1 MLHRLKNPIPPT
13 NKSRVRNVTRSK
25 TFLRLLDVRLN
36 RAHAAI
42 HSMRDFFSD
51 ESGAESAHDLKLT
64 RGEWFHI
71 FNLSKSLPGVRPG
84 RQRDLKVGRNP
95 TGEA

>member
-1 MLHRLKNPIPPT
+1 M
-13 NKSRVRNVTRSK
+13 RNVPRPK
-25 TFLRLLDVRLN
+25 TPLRLLDVRFN

-42 HSMRDFFSD
+42 HSVRNFFSD
-51 ESGAESAHDLKLT
+51 ESSAKTAHDLKLT

-84 RQRDLKVGRNP
+84 RQRDRKAGRNP